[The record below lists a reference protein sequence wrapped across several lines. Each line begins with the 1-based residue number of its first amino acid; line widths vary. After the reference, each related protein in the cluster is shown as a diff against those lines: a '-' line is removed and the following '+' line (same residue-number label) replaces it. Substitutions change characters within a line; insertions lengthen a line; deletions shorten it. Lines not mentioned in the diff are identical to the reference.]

1 MVLGTSNPGTTEYFI
16 PPVAAT
22 ATVLPDNVY
31 EVSTDPSVY
40 RMAFHQG
47 IWVPNDDSGYYNIHI
62 NNDLGTND
70 AFVGGRAKIANMAMA
85 QAHGFLNIPN
95 GWKATKIYI
104 DLRTVDGTKTE
115 APSSVNMSMYE
126 VTTMTTADP
135 IVAAID
141 GPAALAGLTDGSEDA
156 QAIANNEFTFTTGL
170 VGNVVNALWIVV
182 NFSAATGGAA
192 EHIAGGY
199 ITLEKV

>member
-1 MVLGTSNPGTTEYFI
+1 MPLGTNNPSSTEYVT
-16 PPVAAT
+16 PLVAAT
-22 ATVLPDNVY
+22 ATVLPPHVY

-62 NNDLGTND
+62 NNDLNTND

-170 VGNVVNALWIVV
+170 VGNVDNALWIIV
-182 NFSAATGGAA
+182 NFAAYSGVYA
-192 EHIAGGY
+192 EYIAGGY
-199 ITLEKV
+199 ITLEQV